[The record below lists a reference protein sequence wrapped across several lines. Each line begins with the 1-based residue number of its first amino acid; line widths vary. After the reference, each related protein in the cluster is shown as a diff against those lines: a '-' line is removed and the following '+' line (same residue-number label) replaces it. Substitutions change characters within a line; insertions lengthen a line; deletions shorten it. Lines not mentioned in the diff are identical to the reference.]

1 MAVPIQKVGESDQ
14 DFAERLKTYHQKE
27 RLRDSKRKADPK
39 RKKYLLEY
47 ERARRER
54 LKASPEYVFY
64 RAEREKA
71 ARKKAEERQKLQR
84 MHENA
89 RRYAREKLREQNDPE
104 YAMRMRALRAE
115 RARKSTQRKKEF
127 GEDSYYRKLVRQRGH
142 AAYKR
147 VCKYG
152 RGHGPFAGE
161 AGDTRFLRALEQ
173 VFMYGV
179 ILFENSE
186 VEKER
191 PAANYSDVKLS
202 QNAPYSMSK
211 YEKIISDILTDAGI
225 AFEREKEFS
234 WLVNAC
240 TGCLYRCDFY
250 LPDKNLVIEYNGPQH
265 YLLRVFN
272 KDTEAL
278 VRRQLMDDDKYAQIA
293 QAGVGLLVIDY
304 TFRTK
309 KRIASLLIEKGV
321 LNG

>member
-1 MAVPIQKVGESDQ
+1 MAAGMDPLP
-14 DFAERLKTYHQKE
+14 A
-27 RLRDSKRKADPK
+27 KR
-39 RKKYLLEY
+39 
-47 ERARRER
+47 
-54 LKASPEYVFY
+54 
-64 RAEREKA
+64 
-71 ARKKAEERQKLQR
+71 
-84 MHENA
+84 
-89 RRYAREKLREQNDPE
+89 
-104 YAMRMRALRAE
+104 
-115 RARKSTQRKKEF
+115 
-127 GEDSYYRKLVRQRGH
+127 
-142 AAYKR
+142 
-147 VCKYG
+147 
-152 RGHGPFAGE
+152 
-161 AGDTRFLRALEQ
+161 GDKRFLRALEQ

-191 PAANYSDVKLS
+191 PAANYSDVKLL